1 MALPNLLRVCKA
13 CFEQKRTDCWAS
25 MPPHLRALLPQK
37 KTGATQRRV
46 RSRYTK
52 VQNVS
57 LFVVHGNYHTQKMET
72 RNKGT
77 RGTSQ
82 RNMVLTTELQRQYW
96 VRMSFTVIPSIL
108 SIIFV
113 VQVVILVTESFESLY
128 AGLSF

>member
-1 MALPNLLRVCKA
+1 
-13 CFEQKRTDCWAS
+13 
-25 MPPHLRALLPQK
+25 
-37 KTGATQRRV
+37 
-46 RSRYTK
+46 
-52 VQNVS
+52 
-57 LFVVHGNYHTQKMET
+57 MET
-72 RNKGT
+72 RNKGI
-77 RGTSQ
+77 RETSQ

>member
-1 MALPNLLRVCKA
+1 M
-13 CFEQKRTDCWAS
+13 Q
-25 MPPHLRALLPQK
+25 
-37 KTGATQRRV
+37 
-46 RSRYTK
+46 
-52 VQNVS
+52 
-57 LFVVHGNYHTQKMET
+57 NYHTQKMET

-113 VQVVILVTESFESLY
+113 VQVVILVTESFESL
-128 AGLSF
+128 